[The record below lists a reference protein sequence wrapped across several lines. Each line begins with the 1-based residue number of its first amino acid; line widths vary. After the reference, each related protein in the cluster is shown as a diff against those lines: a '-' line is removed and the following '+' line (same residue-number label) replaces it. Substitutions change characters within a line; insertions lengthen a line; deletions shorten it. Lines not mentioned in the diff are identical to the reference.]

1 LGGFKLMVKA
11 YQNYFK
17 HLGNFSGTASRREF
31 WWPWLLNVI
40 VGYVI
45 MTILFNIFGMNVTRV
60 LNFQP
65 GKETFLASLINFII
79 FIANWSLS
87 VRRLHDT
94 DRSGWWV
101 LLWYVPIIGQIW
113 LLIYFLLPTKKNRWN
128 DRLA

>member
-1 LGGFKLMVKA
+1 MVKA

-45 MTILFNIFGMNVTRV
+45 MTILFNIFGMNVMRV

-94 DRSGWWV
+94 DRRGWWV

>member
-1 LGGFKLMVKA
+1 MVKA

-65 GKETFLASLINFII
+65 GMTR
-79 FIANWSLS
+79 IAVVGGFCFGMCQSS
-87 VRRLHDT
+87 VK
-94 DRSGWWV
+94 SG
-101 LLWYVPIIGQIW
+101 Y
-113 LLIYFLLPTKKNRWN
+113 
-128 DRLA
+128 

>member
-1 LGGFKLMVKA
+1 MVKA

-31 WWPWLLNVI
+31 WWPWLLSVI

-94 DRSGWWV
+94 DRRGWWV

>member
-1 LGGFKLMVKA
+1 MVKA

-79 FIANWSLS
+79 FIANCMTRIAVVGGFCFGMCQSS
-87 VRRLHDT
+87 VK
-94 DRSGWWV
+94 SG
-101 LLWYVPIIGQIW
+101 Y
-113 LLIYFLLPTKKNRWN
+113 
-128 DRLA
+128 